1 MKQYELIAPCHFGME
16 AVLKREIQN
25 LGYEIS
31 QVDNG
36 KVTFFGDAAAIAR
49 ANIFLRT
56 TERILLKID
65 SFRATSFDD
74 LFEAVKAI
82 PWADYIPED
91 GKFWVTKANSVSSK
105 LFSPSDIQKIVK
117 KAMVE
122 KLKQTYHTDWFE
134 ETGASYPLRIS
145 IVKDIVT
152 IGLDTTGESL
162 HKRGYRKFTA
172 PAPVTETLA
181 AAMILLS
188 PWHADRMLIDP
199 FCGSGTIP
207 IEAAMIA
214 LNMAPGMNRE
224 FTAESWKNLVP
235 KKAWYD
241 AIDEAEDAIRNDAEI
256 HIQGYDIDDVRTV
269 ITSEAQATVNLMDSE
284 RKKTLNDISRHI
296 QQPDG
301 SLYVPGS
308 SIKGVFR
315 TAILYS
321 LLQKRQDIKIKYWCY
336 IKQQVDIIEKLMEEE
351 RKPRELQI
359 MPYSVIKKKKN
370 QATKEIDK
378 LIASLESELL
388 HTLRLKDDKERNIS
402 NKNAVCSAMRGLQV
416 SDTYASRNM
425 QTAILQKVDGGFD
438 KFGKASPKK
447 LPIFR
452 ECMLPEAELFFD
464 VKIEKAVMNT
474 IAFNSVDDLLKAT
487 HSFFAAVKMLS
498 ISLSSSL

>member
-1 MKQYELIAPCHFGME
+1 MNSKQFETAKMCLKVVTPINIADGIVLGAKDYLYDSRRQKVYFLNLHQWHMFIYKHMLLEKYESYL
-16 AVLKREIQN
+16 
-25 LGYEIS
+25 
-31 QVDNG
+31 
-36 KVTFFGDAAAIAR
+36 
-49 ANIFLRT
+49 ANFRDKQSLLEWLR
-56 TERILLKID
+56 
-65 SFRATSFDD
+65 
-74 LFEAVKAI
+74 
-82 PWADYIPED
+82 
-91 GKFWVTKANSVSSK
+91 
-105 LFSPSDIQKIVK
+105 
-117 KAMVE
+117 M
-122 KLKQTYHTDWFE
+122 
-134 ETGASYPLRIS
+134 
-145 IVKDIVT
+145 
-152 IGLDTTGESL
+152 
-162 HKRGYRKFTA
+162 
-172 PAPVTETLA
+172 
-181 AAMILLS
+181 
-188 PWHADRMLIDP
+188 
-199 FCGSGTIP
+199 
-207 IEAAMIA
+207 
-214 LNMAPGMNRE
+214 
-224 FTAESWKNLVP
+224 
-235 KKAWYD
+235 
-241 AIDEAEDAIRNDAEI
+241 
-256 HIQGYDIDDVRTV
+256 QGYDIDDVRTV

-321 LLQKRQDIKIKYWCY
+321 LLQKRQDIKVKYWCY

-474 IAFNSVDDLLKAT
+474 IAINSVDDLLKAT
-487 HSFFAAVKMLS
+487 HSFFAAVTDLLQQAFGKEYQEAFQGVAAGNMFLGGNTGFLSKTLLAMLAPDKDTAKNTIKVLLDKS
-498 ISLSSSL
+498 FKTHKHLLRDKIIAPRTLKCTNYNGKLMLMGVAEVRKV

>member
-1 MKQYELIAPCHFGME
+1 MNSKQFETAKMCLKVVTPINIADGIVLGAKDYLYDSRRQKVYFLNLHQWHLFIYKHMLLEKYESYL
-16 AVLKREIQN
+16 
-25 LGYEIS
+25 
-31 QVDNG
+31 
-36 KVTFFGDAAAIAR
+36 
-49 ANIFLRT
+49 ANFRDKQSLLEWLR
-56 TERILLKID
+56 
-65 SFRATSFDD
+65 
-74 LFEAVKAI
+74 
-82 PWADYIPED
+82 
-91 GKFWVTKANSVSSK
+91 
-105 LFSPSDIQKIVK
+105 
-117 KAMVE
+117 M
-122 KLKQTYHTDWFE
+122 
-134 ETGASYPLRIS
+134 
-145 IVKDIVT
+145 
-152 IGLDTTGESL
+152 
-162 HKRGYRKFTA
+162 
-172 PAPVTETLA
+172 
-181 AAMILLS
+181 
-188 PWHADRMLIDP
+188 
-199 FCGSGTIP
+199 
-207 IEAAMIA
+207 
-214 LNMAPGMNRE
+214 
-224 FTAESWKNLVP
+224 
-235 KKAWYD
+235 
-241 AIDEAEDAIRNDAEI
+241 
-256 HIQGYDIDDVRTV
+256 QGYDIDDVRTV

-321 LLQKRQDIKIKYWCY
+321 LLQKRQDIKVKYWCY
-336 IKQQVDIIEKLMEEE
+336 IKQQVDIIEKLLEEE

-464 VKIEKAVMNT
+464 VKIEKAVMNS
-474 IAFNSVDDLLKAT
+474 IAINSVDDLLKAT
-487 HSFFAAVKMLS
+487 HSFFAAVTDLLQQAFGKEYQEAFQGVAAGNMFLGGNTGFLSKTLLAMLAPDKDTAKNTIKVLLDKS
-498 ISLSSSL
+498 FKTHKHLLRDKIIAPRTLKCTNYNGKLMLMGVAEVRKV

>member
-1 MKQYELIAPCHFGME
+1 MWGKKMNSKQFETAKMCLHVVTPINIADGIVLGAKDYLYDSRRQKVYFLNLHQWHLFIYKHMLLEKYESYL
-16 AVLKREIQN
+16 
-25 LGYEIS
+25 
-31 QVDNG
+31 
-36 KVTFFGDAAAIAR
+36 
-49 ANIFLRT
+49 ANFRDKQSLLEWLR
-56 TERILLKID
+56 
-65 SFRATSFDD
+65 
-74 LFEAVKAI
+74 
-82 PWADYIPED
+82 
-91 GKFWVTKANSVSSK
+91 
-105 LFSPSDIQKIVK
+105 
-117 KAMVE
+117 M
-122 KLKQTYHTDWFE
+122 
-134 ETGASYPLRIS
+134 
-145 IVKDIVT
+145 
-152 IGLDTTGESL
+152 
-162 HKRGYRKFTA
+162 
-172 PAPVTETLA
+172 
-181 AAMILLS
+181 
-188 PWHADRMLIDP
+188 
-199 FCGSGTIP
+199 
-207 IEAAMIA
+207 
-214 LNMAPGMNRE
+214 
-224 FTAESWKNLVP
+224 
-235 KKAWYD
+235 
-241 AIDEAEDAIRNDAEI
+241 
-256 HIQGYDIDDVRTV
+256 QGYDIDDVRTV

-321 LLQKRQDIKIKYWCY
+321 LLQKRQDIKVKYWCY
-336 IKQQVDIIEKLMEEE
+336 IKQQVDIIEKLLKEE

-474 IAFNSVDDLLKAT
+474 IGINSVGDLLKAT
-487 HSFFAAVKMLS
+487 HSFFAAVKDLLQQAFGKEYQEAFQGVAAGNMFLGGNTGFLSKTLLAMLAPDKDTAKNTIKVLLDKS
-498 ISLSSSL
+498 FKTHKHLLRDKVIAPRTLKCTNYNGKLMLMGVAEVRKV